1 MEDQLKNWLKT
12 LKLNE
17 STISMILGGLVVVV
31 VGILIYNY
39 FTGVTPEFPELDEVS
54 DKVELVEEDGKLMPK
69 GLPTTHTVAKGED
82 LWSIAERYY
91 SSGYNWVDIA
101 RENQL
106 LNPNHLLVGQQLSL
120 PRTAVITPPSAIM
133 ASEEE
138 AQVIEGPQY
147 EVVKGDS
154 LWSIS
159 VRAYQDGYR
168 WPEIAAVN
176 KNTIADP
183 NVIEV
188 GMRLTLPR

>member
-1 MEDQLKNWLKT
+1 MEDQLKRWLKT

-39 FTGVTPEFPELDEVS
+39 FTSVTPEFPELDEVS
-54 DKVELVEEDGKLMPK
+54 DEVELVEEDGKLVPK
-69 GLPTTHTVAKGED
+69 GLPTTHTVTKGED

-101 RENQL
+101 RENEL
-106 LNPNHLLVGQQLSL
+106 PNPNRLLVGQKLSI
-120 PRTAVITPPSAIM
+120 PRTAVITPPSVM
-133 ASEEE
+133 MESEE
-138 AQVIEGPQY
+138 AQVIESPQY

-168 WPEIAAVN
+168 WPEIAAAN
-176 KNTIADP
+176 ENTIADP